1 MTDHVSNGFLVSV
14 CDANYVSEYY
24 LKVEIVWFNRMY
36 NIFSVMTN
44 VLYCF
49 TVNRHWSSLVV
60 VKRHCASIN
69 FIVLLCITE
78 CQYTSLNV
86 IGRH

>member
-24 LKVEIVWFNRMY
+24 LKVEIVCFNRMH

-49 TVNRHWSSLVV
+49 TVNRHWSS
-60 VKRHCASIN
+60 
-69 FIVLLCITE
+69 
-78 CQYTSLNV
+78 
-86 IGRH
+86 